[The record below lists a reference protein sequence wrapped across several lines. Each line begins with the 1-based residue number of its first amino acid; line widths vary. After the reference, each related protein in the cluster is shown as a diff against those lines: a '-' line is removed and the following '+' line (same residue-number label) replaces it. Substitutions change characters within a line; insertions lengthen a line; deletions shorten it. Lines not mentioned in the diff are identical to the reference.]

1 MSLQSQPQPS
11 GPATPAAAT
20 LAGARVPAGLL
31 GVAFVIL
38 WSTGFPAARIA
49 LDHGAPFTLLV
60 LRFGG
65 AGLIFAVLTQLS
77 AAAWPPARTA
87 LHSAVVG
94 ALSLAV
100 QLGTLYLAADRGVNV
115 GLIALVIGTMPIVT
129 ALLGLAFFGEA
140 VRPLQW
146 LGFGLGFTGVALAV
160 GERIGPGHGAGPGAY
175 LAVLVGL
182 LAISA
187 GTLYQKRHGS
197 DVDPRSALALQHLA
211 AALLLLPFAVHE
223 GFRSDLS
230 AAFFGTL
237 GWAIG
242 VNSLGAF
249 ALFFVLLRRG
259 AVNQVATLF
268 FLMPPVTAMIDYFV
282 LGDALTLYK
291 VAGLAFA
298 ALGVWLATR
307 SSPGAQATG
316 RGSHSRPTPLPAA
329 ALASDPLIE
338 PVESLRLEPA
348 NAHAADLVR
357 ADQTPS
363 LERLDVPRDGCERHR
378 QRLGNGGHRRVTIA
392 KQLNNVPA
400 RRIGESAEDMVQRE
414 IVTHARKC

>member
-1 MSLQSQPQPS
+1 MSLQSQPQPP
-11 GPATPAAAT
+11 GPATPAAGA

-38 WSTGFPAARIA
+38 WSTGFPAARIG
-49 LDHGAPFTLLV
+49 LDHSAPFTLLV

-77 AAAWPPARTA
+77 RAAWPPARAA

-94 ALSLAV
+94 ALSLAL
-100 QLGTLYLAADRGVNV
+100 QLGTLYLAAARGVNV

-129 ALLGLAFFGEA
+129 ALLGLAFFAEA

-146 LGFGLGFTGVALAV
+146 LGFGLGFTGVALSV
-160 GERIGPGHGAGPGAY
+160 DERIGPGNGAGPGAY

-211 AALLLLPFAVHE
+211 ATLLLLPFAVHE
-223 GFRSDLS
+223 GFRIDSS
-230 AAFFGTL
+230 AAFYVTL

-242 VNSLGAF
+242 VNSLGAL

-259 AVNQVATLF
+259 AVNQVAALF
-268 FLMPPVTAMIDYFV
+268 FLMPPVTALIDYLV

-291 VAGLAFA
+291 MAGLALA

-307 SSPGAQATG
+307 PHPGA
-316 RGSHSRPTPLPAA
+316 RPHTAGQLQP
-329 ALASDPLIE
+329 
-338 PVESLRLEPA
+338 PV
-348 NAHAADLVR
+348 
-357 ADQTPS
+357 
-363 LERLDVPRDGCERHR
+363 
-378 QRLGNGGHRRVTIA
+378 
-392 KQLNNVPA
+392 VPA
-400 RRIGESAEDMVQRE
+400 RRTAEPQRAASGSSPLVPSALRMKKR
-414 IVTHARKC
+414 RSS